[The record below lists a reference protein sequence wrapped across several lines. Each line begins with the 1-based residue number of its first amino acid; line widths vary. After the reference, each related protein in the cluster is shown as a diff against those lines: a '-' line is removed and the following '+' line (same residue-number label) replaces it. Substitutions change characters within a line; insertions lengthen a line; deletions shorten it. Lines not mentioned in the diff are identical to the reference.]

1 MFVFLIWILCNLFI
15 GYVMSQFRKYNMS
28 VFLII
33 VAYTLL
39 IFQLV
44 KLLGMI
50 IYRIS
55 LCTSQDTDNNGDH
68 HIPEQPINASNGE
81 DSEASPDISSK

>member
-55 LCTSQDTDNNGDH
+55 LCTSQDTDNNGDQQ
-68 HIPEQPINASNGE
+68 IEQPINASNGE
-81 DSEASPDISSK
+81 DSEASPDMSSK

>member
-1 MFVFLIWILCNLFI
+1 MFVFLIWILFNLGI

-28 VFLII
+28 VFLVI

-50 IYRIS
+50 VYRIS
-55 LCTSQDTDNNGDH
+55 LWTS
-68 HIPEQPINASNGE
+68 
-81 DSEASPDISSK
+81 

>member
-1 MFVFLIWILCNLFI
+1 
-15 GYVMSQFRKYNMS
+15 MS

-50 IYRIS
+50 VYRIS
-55 LCTSQDTDNNGDH
+55 LWTSQDTDSNGEQ
-68 HIPEQPINASNGE
+68 IPKLPINASNGE
-81 DSEASPDISSK
+81 DSEASPDM